1 MNGDYSNL
9 TAFLV
14 SAGNMAQ
21 QRRNPKLAP
30 GGVAQSRPS
39 PSKFRAQDGVTDSDF
54 VGQIISAAQQ
64 LTGGQQGFLTPQQ
77 PQMQPEMQPQMQ
89 PQMQAQQSPPQPGG
103 LLAMLGGMMGGGQ

>member
-64 LTGGQQGFLTPQQ
+64 LTGGQQGFLTPQEQ
-77 PQMQPEMQPQMQ
+77 PMQQPMQPQVQ
-89 PQMQAQQSPPQPGG
+89 QQGQATQPGG

>member
-1 MNGDYSNL
+1 MSGDYSNL

-64 LTGGQQGFLTPQQ
+64 LTQGQQGFLTPQEQPTMQQ
-77 PQMQPEMQPQMQ
+77 PQAQPN
-89 PQMQAQQSPPQPGG
+89 QPGG
-103 LLAMLGGMMGGGQ
+103 MLAMLSGLMGGKQ